1 VSLQT
6 TDGTRWSVSTM
17 HCACGITK
25 IRASH
30 YSGDLTVTP
39 VRPFDSYAGV
49 GGSDGGD
56 DGGDAEGPR

>member
-1 VSLQT
+1 
-6 TDGTRWSVSTM
+6 M